1 MEGVPQWEERSHRA
15 LHACL
20 SEQPPPGKLL
30 QTELH
35 PRDAEVAGGGCREP
49 RGAEGVVGSQLHIP
63 IPRKIPFLRLKD
75 RQTDR
80 PCTPF

>member
-49 RGAEGVVGSQLHIP
+49 IGAEGVVGTE
-63 IPRKIPFLRLKD
+63 PRATWKRLSAAVLRLWKA
-75 RQTDR
+75 R
-80 PCTPF
+80 

>member
-35 PRDAEVAGGGCREP
+35 PRDAEVAGEDVESQEGLREWWALSCISLYLG
-49 RGAEGVVGSQLHIP
+49 RFHFS
-63 IPRKIPFLRLKD
+63 D
-75 RQTDR
+75 
-80 PCTPF
+80 